1 MVTRSRLKSVLTGLA
16 LYTVAAALIGYFGV
30 NAYTGKYGLNARQE
44 LDQEI
49 IALTS
54 ELARLKRERAE
65 GEQRVSL
72 LRSDRVDPD
81 MLDERARFQL
91 DYANPHDL
99 VRMIAG
105 ARAVR
110 FQKLIDSISKVS
122 CRIAVRHSYS
132 FAASRNP
139 LTAGLSWAREGL
151 STLSSSRIC
160 HGRLTQENRHKGQG
174 SGKGDTALRRNSPES
189 RSSRRCATC
198 C

>member
-1 MVTRSRLKSVLTGLA
+1 MVSRSRLRSFLTGLA

-81 MLDERARFQL
+81 MLEERARYQL

-99 VRMIAG
+99 VRMVSPSAPSVSS
-105 ARAVR
+105 A
-110 FQKLIDSISKVS
+110 QSDSK
-122 CRIAVRHSYS
+122 
-132 FAASRNP
+132 N
-139 LTAGLSWAREGL
+139 
-151 STLSSSRIC
+151 
-160 HGRLTQENRHKGQG
+160 
-174 SGKGDTALRRNSPES
+174 
-189 RSSRRCATC
+189 
-198 C
+198 